1 MPLAVRILLTLLP
14 KNEKTL
20 AVLIA
25 ILILPMVLIFF
36 LVSSIT
42 TMTHVPAIK
51 PEQIEMYKEASVAV
65 FAEFG
70 IMVPFKELIAIDAV
84 RYKQDFRDASTAR
97 AIQLAKR
104 FIKVVKKKDKDG
116 NVITYYYKKPL
127 ETVVQEMIESGE
139 LIEGDLERIQRYL
152 QFPWDNPTE
161 NPEVPGLPDGYIP
174 IPGAKGLVFP
184 VVGQWRLSDVFRDR
198 YNPVTGKW
206 ESHKGIDL
214 AAPEGTPVVAAKKG
228 RVVLASPNGT
238 AGNEVKIDHGD
249 GTKTRYLHLH
259 SIAVSE
265 GQEVEAGQIIGAV
278 GSTGQSTGSHL
289 HFEILIHG
297 KAVNPAPYLF
307 K

>member
-25 ILILPMVLIFF
+25 ILLLPVVLIFF

-70 IMVPFKELIAIDAV
+70 IMVPFKEMIAIDAV
-84 RYKQDFRDASTAR
+84 RYKQDFRDASTYR
-97 AIQLAKR
+97 AIQLARR
-104 FIKVVKKKDKDG
+104 FIKKVEKRDKDG
-116 NVITYYYKKPL
+116 NVIVYYYKKPL

-139 LIEGDLERIQRYL
+139 LVEGDLERIQRYL

-161 NPEVPGLPDGYIP
+161 NPAAPGLPDGYIP
-174 IPGAKGLVFP
+174 VPGANGLVFP
-184 VVGQWRLSDVFRDR
+184 VVGQWRLSDVYRDR

-289 HFEILIHG
+289 HFEIHIHG
-297 KAVNPAPYLF
+297 KAVNPSPYLF